1 MLSVFIVLAL
11 MASFVLIEQV
21 EPCCFRLQSHEIGIF
36 YFKIVFK
43 GLTLFIDCF
52 SPNDFD
58 LTIVFDVLFSRLM
71 QRFDDVQFFG
81 SHRVADFVSWARALN
96 GKSVRVLVSP
106 MKSWPTL
113 ASRSQKR
120 RNWDLSI

>member
-1 MLSVFIVLAL
+1 MIRVPRKESQTIHPTQQLSGWAL
-11 MASFVLIEQV
+11 SAYGFFRHLIEQV

-58 LTIVFDVLFSRLM
+58 LTIV
-71 QRFDDVQFFG
+71 
-81 SHRVADFVSWARALN
+81 
-96 GKSVRVLVSP
+96 
-106 MKSWPTL
+106 
-113 ASRSQKR
+113 
-120 RNWDLSI
+120 